1 MPFVSY
7 PYVAPHLIQHR
18 LTQSAALRRK
28 AQLFKGRL
36 IMAENPDPDRLRAL
50 EARIAAVKGKPEKAK
65 TESGKAF
72 SQGEMAWRMVIE
84 LVTGM
89 FLGLSIGYGLDYVS
103 GTRPIF
109 LVIFALLGFAAGVRT
124 MLRTA
129 QEMTAKHEAKQR
141 GDKHPDKDEGNDV

>member
-1 MPFVSY
+1 
-7 PYVAPHLIQHR
+7 
-18 LTQSAALRRK
+18 
-28 AQLFKGRL
+28 
-36 IMAENPDPDRLRAL
+36 MAENPDPERLRAL
-50 EARIAAVKGKPEKAK
+50 EARIASVKGKPEKTK

-89 FLGLSIGYGLDYVS
+89 LLGLSIGFGLDFVF
-103 GTRPIF
+103 GTRPVF

-129 QEMTAKHEAKQR
+129 QGMATEHDAKQS
-141 GDKHPDKDEGNDV
+141 GAVDPIKNEGKDG